1 MRGVAIVGLGMTK
14 IKAHWDKSMRDLFAE
29 AALKAI
35 DDSGNL
41 EPQVLYV
48 SSMLSGELSGQSA
61 LGPYVAEYC
70 GLRDIPAIRIEGACS
85 SGGVALHEAIQAV
98 SSGAYD
104 TVLVGGVEKLTEYP
118 TSIVTSALAE
128 ASEQEYEAYFG
139 ATFVSLNALLMR
151 YYMNKY
157 GVKYEDMAEWPVLM
171 HENGSVNPYAQLP
184 FKTTIE
190 RVISSPL
197 IADPIRLFDCAPTG
211 VGASALLV
219 TTYDNAKKVTDT
231 PVRIVGYGVGTDFI
245 SISLRERLDL
255 LRASINASNKAY
267 KMARVKPEDVDVA
280 EIHDAF
286 TIMAILSIED
296 LGFSKKGEGVRE
308 LKEGRFRKGDKPS
321 INPSGGLKS
330 RGHPVGATG
339 IYQAAEVAMQLRG
352 DAGPIQVDGVEVGLT
367 QNIGGAGTSITVF
380 IYKL

>member
-1 MRGVAIVGLGMTK
+1 
-14 IKAHWDKSMRDLFAE
+14 
-29 AALKAI
+29 
-35 DDSGNL
+35 
-41 EPQVLYV
+41 
-48 SSMLSGELSGQSA
+48 
-61 LGPYVAEYC
+61 
-70 GLRDIPAIRIEGACS
+70 
-85 SGGVALHEAIQAV
+85 
-98 SSGAYD
+98 
-104 TVLVGGVEKLTEYP
+104 
-118 TSIVTSALAE
+118 
-128 ASEQEYEAYFG
+128 
-139 ATFVSLNALLMR
+139 
-151 YYMNKY
+151 
-157 GVKYEDMAEWPVLM
+157 YEDMAEWPVLM

-211 VGASALLV
+211 DGASALLV